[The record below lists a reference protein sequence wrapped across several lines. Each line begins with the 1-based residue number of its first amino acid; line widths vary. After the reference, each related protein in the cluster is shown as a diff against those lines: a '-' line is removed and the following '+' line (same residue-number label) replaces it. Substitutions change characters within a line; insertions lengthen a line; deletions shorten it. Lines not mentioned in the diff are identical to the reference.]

1 MEEREQ
7 MTLLE
12 LLHLLRKHLRLVVAL
27 PLACAVVMAAYSF
40 IFMGNVYT
48 ASTSMYVLA
57 QRDDG
62 ASTSLSTD
70 LSASQMISNDVST
83 LLTSDRVL
91 DETAADLGLEDLEDY
106 KVSVS
111 SETTSRVIGL
121 SVTGADPQMAAQ
133 IANGMVQ
140 NVSEIARDV
149 MDVESVNPID
159 EAAVPDQPSGPN
171 RTLYVAVAL
180 MAGLF
185 LAVAIVVVADMLNTK
200 VRGHEDVEELLGI
213 PVVGRIP
220 VVG

>member
-1 MEEREQ
+1 

-12 LLHLLRKHLRLVVAL
+12 LLHLLKKHLRLVVAL
-27 PLACAVVMAAYSF
+27 PVACALAMGLYSLL
-40 IFMGNVYT
+40 FMRNTYT

-57 QRDDG
+57 RQDDAA

-91 DETAADLGLEDLEDY
+91 DETAADLGMENLDSYD
-106 KVSVS
+106 VSVT

-121 SVTGADPQMAAQ
+121 SVTGPDPQMAAA
-133 IANGMVQ
+133 IADSMME
-140 NVSEIARDV
+140 NVSAIAQEV
-149 MDVESVNPID
+149 MSIESVNPID
-159 EAAVPDQPSGPN
+159 DAQVPEEPSGPN
-171 RTLYVAVAL
+171 RPLYVAVAL

-185 LAVAIVVVADMLNTK
+185 LAVAIVVVEDMLNTK
-200 VRGHEDVEELLGI
+200 VRSHEDVEELLGI

-220 VVG
+220 AMGGR